1 MSHICKSRWV
11 GSAPIVGTGMFQFDG
26 QPRSAQARH
35 RNHKRYTVTNKAL
48 LLAGLAAVTALG
60 LAEPAAAQQARD
72 QIRIVGSS
80 TVYPFTTTVAERF
93 SQTGGF
99 KAPIVE
105 STGTGGGMKLFC
117 GGVGTQHPDLTNAS
131 RAMTKGEFE
140 TCAANGV
147 KEIVEMKVGF
157 DGIVVAMK
165 KGSTPVNLTRAQLWL
180 ALAAQV
186 PQGGKLVANPYKTWK
201 QVDASLPDWK
211 IEVMGPPPTSGTRDA
226 FVELVMDIGCKG
238 FAEVKAIT
246 DKKAQGAACAK
257 IREDGAFIE
266 AGENDNLIVQRL
278 ASGQS
283 GLMGIFGYS
292 FLEENA
298 DKLVG
303 AKIEGKEATF
313 ESIADSS
320 YPVSRP
326 LFVYIKKA
334 HIGVVPGIKEY
345 LAEYTSDR
353 AMGKNGYLEKK
364 GLVAM
369 PKAEMEKVRSQVLG
383 LTNLA
388 M

>member
-1 MSHICKSRWV
+1 MIKQTLLLAALATTASL
-11 GSAPIVGTGMFQFDG
+11 GLADQA
-26 QPRSAQARH
+26 SAQA
-35 RNHKRYTVTNKAL
+35 
-48 LLAGLAAVTALG
+48 
-60 LAEPAAAQQARD
+60 ARD
-72 QIRIVGSS
+72 QIRVVGSS

-117 GGVGTQHPDLTNAS
+117 GGVGTQHPDFTNAS
-131 RAMTKGEFE
+131 RAITKAEFE
-140 TCAANGV
+140 QCAANGV

-157 DGIVVAMK
+157 DGIAVAMK
-165 KGSTPVNLTRAQLWL
+165 KGGPKVNLKREHIWL

-186 PQGGKLVANPYKTWK
+186 PVNGQLVANPYKTWK
-201 QVDASLPDWK
+201 QIDASLPDWK
-211 IEVMGPPPTSGTRDA
+211 IEVMGPPPTSGTRDS
-226 FVELVMDIGCKG
+226 FVELVMDHGCKA
-238 FAEVKAIT
+238 FPEVKAIT
-246 DKKAQGAACAK
+246 DKKAQATACAK

-278 ASGQS
+278 ASGS
-283 GLMGIFGYS
+283 TGLLGVFGYS

-298 DKLVG
+298 DKLQGLMVDG
-303 AKIEGKEATF
+303 VEPDFDTISSGK
-313 ESIADSS
+313 

-326 LFVYIKKA
+326 LFVYAKKA
-334 HIGVVPGIKEY
+334 HVGVVPGMKEFI
-345 LAEYTSDR
+345 AEYVSDR
-353 AMGKNGYLEKK
+353 SMAAGGYLEKK

-369 PKAEMEKVRSQVLG
+369 PKAELEKVRSQVLS

>member
-1 MSHICKSRWV
+1 MTK
-11 GSAPIVGTGMFQFDG
+11 
-26 QPRSAQARH
+26 
-35 RNHKRYTVTNKAL
+35 KAL
-48 LLAGLAAVTALG
+48 LLAGLAAVVSLALV
-60 LAEPAAAQQARD
+60 EPVAAQQARD

-93 SQTGGF
+93 AQGGKF

-131 RAMTKGEFE
+131 RRMTKAEFD

-157 DGIVVAMK
+157 DGIAIALK
-165 KGSTPVNLTRAQLWL
+165 KGATPVDLKREEIWL

-186 PQGGKLVANPYKTWK
+186 PVNGQLVANPYKTWK
-201 QVDASLPDWK
+201 QINANLPDWK
-211 IEVMGPPPTSGTRDA
+211 IEVMGPPPTSGTRDS
-226 FVELVMDIGCKG
+226 FVELVMDQGCKN
-238 FAEVKAIT
+238 FAEIKAIT
-246 DKKAQGAACAK
+246 DSKAKAAACGK

-278 ASGQS
+278 AAGQA
-283 GLMGIFGYS
+283 GLMGVFGFS

-298 DKLVG
+298 DKLIG
-303 AKIEGKEATF
+303 AKVDGVEPTFDTISEGK
-313 ESIADSS
+313 

-326 LFVYIKKA
+326 LFVYAKKA
-334 HIGVVPGIKEY
+334 HIDVVPGIKEFM
-345 LAEYTSDR
+345 AEYVSDR
-353 AMGKNGYLEKK
+353 AMAQGGYLEKK

-369 PKAEMEKVRSQVLG
+369 PKKELESVRSQVLG
-383 LTNLA
+383 LANLT

>member
-1 MSHICKSRWV
+1 M
-11 GSAPIVGTGMFQFDG
+11 T
-26 QPRSAQARH
+26 
-35 RNHKRYTVTNKAL
+35 YKAL
-48 LLAGLAAVTALG
+48 FLAGLMAVASLT

-93 SQTGGF
+93 AQTGKF

-117 GGVGTQHPDLTNAS
+117 GGVGTQHPDMTNAS
-131 RAMTKGEFE
+131 RRMTKAEFE

-157 DGIVVAMK
+157 DGIAIALK
-165 KGSTPVNLTRAQLWL
+165 KGATPVNLQREDIWL
-180 ALAAQV
+180 ALAAKV
-186 PQGGKLVANPYKTWK
+186 PQNGQLVDNPYRTWK
-201 QVDASLPDWK
+201 QVNAQLPDWK
-211 IEVMGPPPTSGTRDA
+211 IEVMGPPPTSGTRDS
-226 FVELVMDIGCKG
+226 FVELVMDHGCKA
-238 FAEVKAIT
+238 FPEIKAIS
-246 DKKAQGAACAK
+246 DKKAQTIACAK

-278 ASGQS
+278 ASGQP
-283 GLMGIFGYS
+283 GVMGIFGYS

-303 AKIEGKEATF
+303 AKVDGVEPTFETISEGK
-313 ESIADSS
+313 

-326 LFVYIKKA
+326 LFVYAKKA

-345 LAEYTSDR
+345 MAEYTSDR
-353 AMGKNGYLEKK
+353 AMGPGGYLEKK

-369 PKAEMEKVRSQVLG
+369 PKKELESVRSQVTG

>member
-1 MSHICKSRWV
+1 M
-11 GSAPIVGTGMFQFDG
+11 
-26 QPRSAQARH
+26 
-35 RNHKRYTVTNKAL
+35 RYTVTNKAL
-48 LLAGLAAVTALG
+48 LLAGLATMAAIG

-140 TCAANGV
+140 QCAANGV
-147 KEIVEMKVGF
+147 KEIVEIKVGF
-157 DGIVVAMK
+157 DGIAVAMK
-165 KGSTPVNLTRAQLWL
+165 KGSTPVNLKREDIWL

-186 PQGGKLVANPYKTWK
+186 PVNGQLVANPYKTWK
-201 QVDASLPDWK
+201 QVNASLPDWK
-211 IEVMGPPPTSGTRDA
+211 IEVMGPPPTSGTRDS
-226 FVELVMDIGCKG
+226 FVELVMDHGCKA
-238 FAEVKAIT
+238 FPEIKAIA

-278 ASGQS
+278 ASGGV
-283 GLMGIFGYS
+283 GLMGVFGYS

-303 AKIEGKEATF
+303 AKVDGVEPDADTISSGK
-313 ESIADSS
+313 

-326 LFVYIKKA
+326 LFVYAKKA
-334 HIGVVPGIKEY
+334 HIGVVPGMKEFM
-345 LAEYTSDR
+345 AEYVSDR
-353 AMGKNGYLEKK
+353 AMAAGGYLEKK
-364 GLVAM
+364 GLVSM
-369 PKAEMEKVRSQVLG
+369 PKAEMEKVRSQVIS

>member
-1 MSHICKSRWV
+1 M
-11 GSAPIVGTGMFQFDG
+11 
-26 QPRSAQARH
+26 
-35 RNHKRYTVTNKAL
+35 TNKAL
-48 LLAGLAAVTALG
+48 LLAGFAALASLS
-60 LAEPAAAQQARD
+60 LADPAAAQQARD

-117 GGVGTQHPDLTNAS
+117 GGVGTQHPDFTNAS

-140 TCAANGV
+140 ACAANGV
-147 KEIVEMKVGF
+147 KDIVEIKVGF
-157 DGIVVAMK
+157 DGIAVALK
-165 KGSTPVNLTRAQLWL
+165 KGSTPVNLKREDIWL

-186 PQGGKLVANPYKTWK
+186 PQGGKLVPNPYKTWK
-201 QVDASLPDWK
+201 QVNASLPDWK
-211 IEVMGPPPTSGTRDA
+211 IEVMGPPPTSGTRDS
-226 FVELVMDIGCKG
+226 FVELVMDHGCKA
-238 FAEVKAIT
+238 FPEIKAIT
-246 DKKAQGAACAK
+246 DKKVQSSACAK

-278 ASGQS
+278 ASGGV
-283 GLMGIFGYS
+283 GLMGVFGYS
-292 FLEENA
+292 FLEENT

-303 AKIEGKEATF
+303 AKVDGVEPDFDTISSGK
-313 ESIADSS
+313 

-326 LFVYIKKA
+326 LYVYAKKA
-334 HIGVVPGIKEY
+334 HIGVVPGMKEFM
-345 LAEYTSDR
+345 AEYVSDR
-353 AMGKNGYLEKK
+353 AMAAGGYLEKK

-369 PKAEMEKVRSQVLG
+369 PKPELEKVRSQVTG

>member
-1 MSHICKSRWV
+1 MIKQTLLLTALAATATF
-11 GSAPIVGTGMFQFDG
+11 GLAGEA
-26 QPRSAQARH
+26 SAQA
-35 RNHKRYTVTNKAL
+35 
-48 LLAGLAAVTALG
+48 
-60 LAEPAAAQQARD
+60 ARD
-72 QIRIVGSS
+72 QIRVVGSS

-117 GGVGTQHPDLTNAS
+117 AGVGTQHPDMTNAS
-131 RAMTKGEFE
+131 RAITKAEYE
-140 TCAANGV
+140 QCAANGV

-157 DGIVVAMK
+157 DGIAIAMK
-165 KGSTPVNLTRAQLWL
+165 KGGQQVSLKREQIWL

-186 PQGGKLVANPYKTWK
+186 PVDGKLAPNPYKTWK
-201 QVDASLPDWK
+201 QIDSSLPDWK
-211 IEVMGPPPTSGTRDA
+211 IEVMGPPPTSGTRDS
-226 FVELVMDIGCKG
+226 FVELVMDHGCKS
-238 FAEVKAIT
+238 FAEIKAIS
-246 DKKAQGAACAK
+246 DSKARATACGK
-257 IREDGAFIE
+257 LREDGVYIE

-278 ASGQS
+278 VSGGT

-292 FLEENA
+292 FLEENI
-298 DKLVG
+298 DKLQDVAVDG
-303 AKIEGKEATF
+303 VEAEFETISSGK
-313 ESIADSS
+313 

-334 HIGVVPGIKEY
+334 HVGVVPGMKEF
-345 LAEYTSDR
+345 LAEYVSDR
-353 AMGKNGYLEKK
+353 AMAAGGYLEKK

-369 PKAEMEKVRSQVLG
+369 PKPEMEKVRSQVTG

>member
-1 MSHICKSRWV
+1 M
-11 GSAPIVGTGMFQFDG
+11 
-26 QPRSAQARH
+26 
-35 RNHKRYTVTNKAL
+35 RYPVTNKAL
-48 LLAGLAAVTALG
+48 LLAGLAAVTAFA

-140 TCAANGV
+140 QCAANGV

-157 DGIVVAMK
+157 DGIAVALK
-165 KGSTPVNLTRAQLWL
+165 KGATPVNLKREEIWL

-186 PQGGKLVANPYKTWK
+186 PQGGKLVPNPYKTWK
-201 QVDASLPDWK
+201 QVNASLPDWK
-211 IEVMGPPPTSGTRDA
+211 IEVMGPPPTSGTRDS
-226 FVELVMDIGCKG
+226 FVELVMDHGCKA
-238 FAEVKAIT
+238 FPEIKAIT
-246 DKKAQGAACAK
+246 DKKAQGAACGK

-278 ASGQS
+278 ASGQV
-283 GLMGIFGYS
+283 GVMGVFGYS
-292 FLEENA
+292 FLEENM
-298 DKLVG
+298 DKLMG
-303 AKIEGKEATF
+303 AKVDGVEPDADTISSGK
-313 ESIADSS
+313 

-326 LFVYIKKA
+326 LFVYAKKA
-334 HIGVVPGIKEY
+334 HIGVVPGMKEFM
-345 LAEYTSDR
+345 AEYVSDR
-353 AMGKNGYLEKK
+353 AMAPGGYLEKK
-364 GLVAM
+364 GLVSM
-369 PKAEMEKVRSQVLG
+369 PKAEMEKVRSQVMG